1 MAPLA
6 NVADFAVIQ
15 ERAAH
20 RGHIESLLSS
30 GLLSSMTSLS
40 WTSFDGL
47 SADAY
52 ASGLLP
58 SAYTPDTPAVSL
70 PPIKNALKSLTLDF
84 RATGPS
90 LGLLYTLL
98 QSSIKSQSLRALH
111 LPQLPQILPP
121 TVLHSLRAIDVPGHP
136 ISSLSDII
144 RLLQPTLT
152 TLTLGSQPSDIPRH
166 IGAQPAWLTQDAD
179 AFSISAAELAADPL
193 DLSEAAPQLETLIC
207 TSYPLESLLVS
218 NVPPSAPPFSPPQA
232 PRSSRNANAMLG
244 LGATSRLPSNL
255 KSLEVRLA
263 EKALQNAS
271 VWTHVV
277 DSVLSAL
284 SAGAEPC
291 NASLGDRGVV
301 ERVLLGLPDHFHI
314 AVTKRLDRNAAGKPG
329 VMTGNGGGNS
339 GWQLKEKA
347 VLSDADLLFIER
359 LGVLGVY
366 CASRRVKLELAS
378 CWPFSL
384 T

>member
-1 MAPLA
+1 VAPLA
-6 NVADFAVIQ
+6 NVADFSVIQ

-20 RGHIESLLSS
+20 RGHIENLLTS
-30 GLLSSMTSLS
+30 GFLSSMTSLS

-58 SAYTPDTPAVSL
+58 PSAYAPDTPAVSL

-98 QSSIKSQSLRALH
+98 QSSIESESLRALH
-111 LPQLPQILPP
+111 LPQLPQNLPP
-121 TVLHSLRAIDVPGHP
+121 TVLHSLRATYVTGHP
-136 ISSLSDII
+136 VSSLSDVI

-166 IGAQPAWLTQDAD
+166 IGAQPAWLDAD
-179 AFSISAAELAADPL
+179 EFSISALELAADPL

-207 TSYPLESLLVS
+207 TSYPLESLLIS
-218 NVPPSAPPFSPPQA
+218 NVPPSAPPFSPSQAA

-244 LGATSRLPSNL
+244 LGVTSRLPSNL
-255 KSLEVRLA
+255 KALEVRLA

-271 VWTHVV
+271 VWSHVV
-277 DSVLSAL
+277 DSVLSVL
-284 SAGAEPC
+284 LAGADPC
-291 NASLGDRGVV
+291 NASLGGRGVV
-301 ERVLLGLPDHFHI
+301 ERVLLELPGHFHT
-314 AVTKRLDRNAAGKPG
+314 AVTKRSAAGKKPG
-329 VMTGNGGGNS
+329 IMSGNGGRNS
-339 GWQLKEKA
+339 GWQLKKNA
-347 VLSDADLLFIER
+347 VLLYADLLFLER
-359 LGVLGVY
+359 LEVLEVY
-366 CASRRVKLELAS
+366 CASRRVKLELTS
-378 CWPFSL
+378 CSPFPL